1 MRLKGGFTMSETPL
15 LDAKTSLK
23 KMASII
29 VDISGLNSDYIP
41 KLRMQPEKI
50 LEELE
55 KYEDQKNS
63 LLKTIES
70 NTEESN
76 SFKNKISQNQR
87 DFVKFEEENTEL
99 AKNRQEIE
107 GKIQHSQNEL
117 KETQDTIQLKKDELT
132 SRDHRI
138 KELEN
143 RFFTLTKEVE
153 KFEEDLRK
161 LEAELKE
168 TFIKKEK
175 FVESYENRVAAM
187 KILISKKYISSQLYQ
202 FIKAL
207 QVGSKLDLRNIL
219 MAIDMREEH
228 ARQIIT
234 KMLEEGA
241 PIDYDQEASTITL
254 KEEVDF

>member
-1 MRLKGGFTMSETPL
+1 MSETPI
-15 LDAKTSLK
+15 LDVKTSLK
-23 KMASII
+23 KMVSTI

-55 KYEDQKNS
+55 KYEDGKNL

-70 NTEESN
+70 NTEKIY

-87 DFVKFEEENTEL
+87 DIVKFEEDNAEL
-99 AKNRQEIE
+99 TKNRHEFVI
-107 GKIQHSQNEL
+107 KIQEGQDEL
-117 KETQDTIQLKKDELT
+117 KETRETIQLKKEELT
-132 SRDHRI
+132 NRDQRL

-153 KFEEDLRK
+153 KFEENLK
-161 LEAELKE
+161 ALEIELNG
-168 TFIKKEK
+168 TFRKKEK

-187 KILISKKYISSQLYQ
+187 KILINKKYINSLLYQ

-207 QVGSKLDLRNIL
+207 QVGSKLDIKNIL
-219 MAIDMREEH
+219 LAIDMREEQ
-228 ARQIIT
+228 ARKILT
-234 KMLEEGA
+234 KMLEEDA
-241 PIDYDQEASTITL
+241 PIEYDQVTGTITL

>member
-1 MRLKGGFTMSETPL
+1 MSETPL

-29 VDISGLNSDYIP
+29 VDISGTNSDYIP

-55 KYEDQKNS
+55 KYENEKNS

-70 NTEESN
+70 NTEEIN
-76 SFKNKISQNQR
+76 SFKNNISQNQR
-87 DFVKFEEENTEL
+87 DIVKFEEENSEL
-99 AKNRQEIE
+99 TKIRKEIE
-107 GKIQHSQNEL
+107 VKIQESQNEL
-117 KETQDTIQLKKDELT
+117 KETQNTIQLKQDDMT
-132 SRDHRI
+132 NRNHRV
-138 KELEN
+138 KELED
-143 RFFTLTKEVE
+143 RCFTLNKEVE
-153 KFEEDLRK
+153 KFEESLRK

-168 TFIKKEK
+168 TFVKKEK

-187 KILISKKYISSQLYQ
+187 KILISKKYINSQLYQ

-207 QVGSKLDLRNIL
+207 QVGSKLDIRNIL
-219 MAIDMREEH
+219 MAIDMREEQ
-228 ARQIIT
+228 ARKIIT

-241 PIDYDQEASTITL
+241 PIEYDQENGTISL

>member
-1 MRLKGGFTMSETPL
+1 M
-15 LDAKTSLK
+15 
-23 KMASII
+23 
-29 VDISGLNSDYIP
+29 
-41 KLRMQPEKI
+41 
-50 LEELE
+50 
-55 KYEDQKNS
+55 
-63 LLKTIES
+63 KTIES

-228 ARQIIT
+228 ARKIIT

>member
-1 MRLKGGFTMSETPL
+1 MSETPL
-15 LDAKTSLK
+15 LDTKTSLK
-23 KMASII
+23 KIASII

-55 KYEDQKNS
+55 KYENEKNS

-70 NTEESN
+70 NTEEIN

-87 DFVKFEEENTEL
+87 DIVKFEEDNAEL
-99 AKNRQEIE
+99 AKTRQEIE
-107 GKIQHSQNEL
+107 GKIQESQNEL

-138 KELEN
+138 KELEKQ
-143 RFFTLTKEVE
+143 FFTLTKEVD
-153 KFEEDLRK
+153 KFEESLKK

-168 TFIKKEK
+168 TFVKKEK
-175 FVESYENRVAAM
+175 FVESYENRVSAM

-207 QVGSKLDLRNIL
+207 QVGSKLDIRNIL
-219 MAIDMREEH
+219 MAIDMREEQ
-228 ARQIIT
+228 ARKIIT

-241 PIDYDQEASTITL
+241 PIEYDQVASTITL

>member
-1 MRLKGGFTMSETPL
+1 MSETPL

-55 KYEDQKNS
+55 KYENEKNS

-70 NTEESN
+70 NTEEIN
-76 SFKNKISQNQR
+76 SFKNNISQNQR
-87 DFVKFEEENTEL
+87 DIVKFEEKNAEL
-99 AKNRQEIE
+99 TKIRKEIE
-107 GKIQHSQNEL
+107 GKIQDSQNEL
-117 KETQDTIQLKKDELT
+117 KETQNTIQLKKDDLT
-132 SRDHRI
+132 NRNQRI
-138 KELEN
+138 KELED

-153 KFEEDLRK
+153 KFEENLRK

-168 TFIKKEK
+168 TFVKKEK
-175 FVESYENRVAAM
+175 FVESYENRVVAM
-187 KILISKKYISSQLYQ
+187 KILISKKYINSQLYQ

-207 QVGSKLDLRNIL
+207 QVGSKLDIRNIL
-219 MAIDMREEH
+219 MAIDMREEQ
-228 ARQIIT
+228 ARKIIT

-241 PIDYDQEASTITL
+241 PIEYDQEISTITL